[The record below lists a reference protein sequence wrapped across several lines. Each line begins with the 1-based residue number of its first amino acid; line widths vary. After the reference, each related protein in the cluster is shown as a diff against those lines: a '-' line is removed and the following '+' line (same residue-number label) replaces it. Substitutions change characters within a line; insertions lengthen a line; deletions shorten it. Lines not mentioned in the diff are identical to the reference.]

1 MTQIPDPE
9 TFVPLKPD
17 FLHILLALSDQ
28 DRHGY
33 GIIKAVETA
42 TDGTIVLEPSPL
54 YRRLRRLLEDGIVEE
69 AEAGR
74 DSGHDDERRRYYHLT
89 RLGRQ
94 VLACEAARLV
104 ELAGSKAVRQLAITA
119 RDAS

>member
-1 MTQIPDPE
+1 MTQTPDPA

-17 FLHILLALSDQ
+17 FFHILLALSDQ

-33 GIIKAVETA
+33 GMIKAVEEA

-69 AEAGR
+69 AEPSRDAG
-74 DSGHDDERRRYYHLT
+74 HTDERRRYYHLT
-89 RLGRQ
+89 KLGRQ

-104 ELAGSKAVRQLAITA
+104 ELAETDAVRRLAVTGREA
-119 RDAS
+119 G